1 MFGQDPVHVPPPGT
15 GPDGDTRGGAAEGRQ
30 ASGFPSPARDY
41 FHGGIDLNRHLIR
54 DRTSTFIMR
63 VSGNSM
69 AASGICDGDE
79 VIVDR
84 SLEPRDG
91 KVVIAVLDG
100 ELVIRRLSVDAAG
113 VALRTDDP
121 HTGPTA
127 VVQLED
133 LVVWGVVTRCLHHV

>member
-15 GPDGDTRGGAAEGRQ
+15 GPDGVSGGSTVERQ

-91 KVVIAVLDG
+91 KVVIAVHNG
-100 ELVIRRLSVDAAG
+100 ELLIRRLTADAAG
-113 VALRTDDP
+113 VSLRTDEP
-121 HTGPTA
+121 GSLSL
-127 VVQLED
+127 VVAQLED
-133 LVVWGVVTRCLHHV
+133 LVIWGVVTRCLHRV

>member
-1 MFGQDPVHVPPPGT
+1 MFGQEPVHVPPPGT
-15 GPDGDTRGGAAEGRQ
+15 FGGDEATGGPTAERQ

-63 VSGNSM
+63 VAGNSM

-84 SLEPRDG
+84 SLPVRDG
-91 KVVIAVLDG
+91 RVVIAVL
-100 ELVIRRLSVDAAG
+100 EAEMVIRRLGIDADG
-113 VALRTDDP
+113 VWLRTDDP
-121 HTGPTA
+121 ATGPVMVRA
-127 VVQLED
+127 LED
-133 LVVWGVVTRCLHHV
+133 LTVWGVVTRCLHHV

>member
-15 GPDGDTRGGAAEGRQ
+15 LPEAEAGGPTTHRQ

-54 DRTSTFIMR
+54 DRTSTFILR

-69 AASGICDGDE
+69 AASGISDGDE

-100 ELVIRRLSVDAAG
+100 ELVIRRLAADSAG
-113 VALRTDDP
+113 VSLRTDEP
-121 HTGPTA
+121 ASTPLA
-127 VVQLED
+127 VAHLED
-133 LVVWGVVTRCLHHV
+133 LVIWGVVTRCLHHV

>member
-1 MFGQDPVHVPPPGT
+1 MFGQDPVHFPPAGT
-15 GPDGDTRGGAAEGRQ
+15 MPDGEPDGGPTAERQ

-79 VIVDR
+79 VVVDR
-84 SLEPRDG
+84 SLEARDG
-91 KVVIAVLDG
+91 RVVIAVLDG
-100 ELVIRRLSVDAAG
+100 ELVIRRLSVDAGGASL
-113 VALRTDDP
+113 ATD
-121 HTGPTA
+121 GPNA
-127 VVQLED
+127 EPVRVDNADGLAI
-133 LVVWGVVTRCLHHV
+133 WGVVTRCLHHV

>member
-1 MFGQDPVHVPPPGT
+1 MPGGST
-15 GPDGDTRGGAAEGRQ
+15 VGRQ

-63 VSGNSM
+63 VSGNLM
-69 AASGICDGDE
+69 AASGICEGDE

-84 SLEPRDG
+84 SVEPRDG

-100 ELVIRRLSVDAAG
+100 ELVIRRLAADASG
-113 VALRTDDP
+113 VSLQTDEP
-121 HTGPTA
+121 SSRPLA
-127 VVQLED
+127 VPQLED
-133 LVVWGVVTRCLHHV
+133 LKIWGVVTRCLHHV

>member
-15 GPDGDTRGGAAEGRQ
+15 GPDDGIQGGATVGRA

-54 DRTSTFIMR
+54 DRTSTFILR

-100 ELVIRRLSVDAAG
+100 ELVIRRLAADG
-113 VALRTDDP
+113 AGISLRTDEPASTPLAVP
-121 HTGPTA
+121 H
-127 VVQLED
+127 LED
-133 LVVWGVVTRCLHHV
+133 LVIWGVVTRCLHHV